1 MPNAVSFT
9 NAIHDATAQ
18 LLQDPRTHVLG
29 LGASYPNGLDGT
41 MSDLPSKFPSRVHD
55 TSCSEAA
62 VTGMAIG
69 MAINGLRPIIH
80 HGRIEFA
87 LFAMNAILTEA
98 SNWNFM
104 FGGDYPC
111 PLTVRVCIGR
121 QWGNGPAHTRSMKGL
136 FAAPGLRVV
145 CPASP
150 RMAKGLLLAA
160 VDDSNP
166 VIYLE
171 HRWLY
176 KTRQTVIEGPLP
188 LDTAQIVKAGSDIT
202 VVAIGDMLLEALKA
216 QRELSG
222 IVDMEIIDPVTIYP
236 MDTATIQASAQKT
249 GNLLIVE
256 SATPAFSF
264 ANEIISQ
271 VSCVNAMAVTCP
283 DSPCPTAPA
292 MTAAYYPTFR
302 DIETTVRE
310 MLDLPVP
317 VSVTAPTFEDLN
329 LPPKDNFDDFC

>member
-1 MPNAVSFT
+1 MITFT
-9 NAIHDATAQ
+9 DAIYSATAH
-18 LLQDPRTHVLG
+18 LMLDKRVHIIG
-29 LGASYPNGLDGT
+29 LGAAYPNGFDGT
-41 MSDLPSKFPSRVHD
+41 LGGLALEYPNRIHD
-55 TSCSEAA
+55 TACSENA

-87 LFAMNAILTEA
+87 LYAMGQILTEA
-98 SNWNFM
+98 ANWNYM
-104 FGGDYPC
+104 FSGYPC

-136 FAAPGLRVV
+136 FAAPGLKVV
-145 CPASP
+145 CPSSP
-150 RMAKGLLLAA
+150 RTAKGLLLAA
-160 VDDSNP
+160 VNDPNP

-176 KTRQTVIEGPLP
+176 KTKQTVFAHPLS
-188 LDTAQIVKAGSDIT
+188 LDTAQIIKAGNDIT
-202 VVAIGDMLLEALKA
+202 VVAVGDMLLEALKA

-222 IVDMEIIDPVTIYP
+222 IVDMEIIDPVSIYP
-236 MDTATIQASAQKT
+236 MDISTIQASVLKT
-249 GNLLIVE
+249 GNLLVVE
-256 SATPAFSF
+256 SATPAFSA

-271 VSCVNAMAVTCP
+271 VSCMNAMLVTCP

-302 DIETTVRE
+302 NVETAVRE
-310 MLDLPVP
+310 MLNLPVLL
-317 VSVTAPTFEDLN
+317 SVTALTFEDLN
-329 LPPKDNFDDFC
+329 LPPKDNFDDYC